1 MTYSMHNINIITPN
15 KFELSLPNSPVDQTP
30 ADRIFSMCKIA
41 HSCSLPVSVWQYI
54 KRSSTHA
61 HEDSNTE
68 DSVSEAHFC
77 VCLATD
83 PVRTMISNMD
93 EN

>member
-15 KFELSLPNSPVDQTP
+15 KFGLSLPNSPVDQTH

-41 HSCSLPVSVWQYI
+41 HSCSLPVSVYI

-83 PVRTMISNMD
+83 PVHTMISNMD